1 MQEII
6 LEVKHNRRLADR
18 TYEMVLHH
26 AQHFPETIKPGQF
39 INLKLDGYYLRRPIS
54 VCDWTEDTVT
64 IIYKTVGRGT
74 EAMSQYEAGRRI
86 STLMPLGNGFATEK
100 SGDRPLLV
108 GGGAGA
114 APLYGL
120 CKKLLAEGKT
130 PIVVLGFNSTS
141 EIFYID
147 AFDALGVKPIIA
159 TADGSSGIRGFVTD
173 ALHAD
178 ILRATAAESPC
189 LEPATCGP
197 LCTGD
202 ETACDR
208 ETAPYTYFYA
218 CGPAGLLKALD
229 AAIDPE
235 TGGQM
240 SFEQRMGCGFGACMG
255 CTCKTK
261 HGAKRICKEGPVLE
275 RSEILW

>member
-1 MQEII
+1 MQEIT

-54 VCDWTEDTVT
+54 ICDWTEDTVT

-74 EAMSQYEAGRRI
+74 EAMSRYETGRRI
-86 STLMPLGNGFATEK
+86 STLMPLGNGFVTEK

-120 CKKLLAEGKT
+120 CKKLLAEGRK
-130 PIVVLGFNSTS
+130 PVVVLGFNNAS

-147 AFDALGVKPIIA
+147 AFHALGVRPILA
-159 TADGSSGIRGFVTD
+159 TVDGSRGVKGFVTD
-173 ALHAD
+173 A
-178 ILRATAAESPC
+178 IPESPC
-189 LEPATCGP
+189 ARSMTCGS
-197 LCTGD
+197 LCAGD
-202 ETACDR
+202 EAR
-208 ETAPYTYFYA
+208 GGEEAAPYTYFYA
-218 CGPAGLLKALD
+218 CGPAVMLKALE

-235 TGGQM
+235 TDGQM

-255 CTCKTK
+255 CTCQTK
-261 HGAKRICKEGPVLE
+261 YGTKRICKEGPVLE